1 MSTEEHR
8 RAASDVRQ
16 RTELVGLRLTPDE
29 HAAAESRAAEAGI
42 TVQELIRHLLAAPTS
57 PSEPVPSTPRVPGST
72 ESPEGI
78 SAVREEWRVTGSTNG
93 PYVIDDGPWERIY
106 PDREAAVRHFGVV
119 GRADPTCALTFDRR
133 TVTTYTTPWE
143 PEEVEETTGGQ

>member
-29 HAAAESRAAEAGI
+29 HSAAESRAAAAGV

-57 PSEPVPSTPRVPGST
+57 PSEPVPSTPRVWAM
-72 ESPEGI
+72 PEI
-78 SAVREEWRVTGSTNG
+78 PEDVTRFTAVGG
-93 PYVIDDGPWERIY
+93 DMLIERDEDE
-106 PDREAAVRHFGVV
+106 PDRWFCRSAIT
-119 GRADPTCALTFDRR
+119 GRVLSLLPTYEVLGR
-133 TVTTYTTPWE
+133 YGPL
-143 PEEVEETTGGQ
+143 VEEETNDAD

>member
-29 HAAAESRAAEAGI
+29 HSAAESRAAAAGV
-42 TVQELIRHLLAAPTS
+42 TVQELIRHLLAAPPS

-72 ESPEGI
+72 ERSEGL

-93 PYVIDDGPWERIY
+93 PYAIDDGPWERIY
-106 PDREAAVRHFGVV
+106 AGRDAAVWHFEYLA
-119 GRADPTCALTFDRR
+119 RADPTCARTFDRR

-143 PEEVEETTGGQ
+143 PAEAQETNDAD